1 MIQTKEEL
9 LKGVEGIE
17 ISLVAELENGKGSK
31 VTLGHEG
38 LFDIF
43 DVNFLTSYLRSLKEK
58 RNEND

>member
-1 MIQTKEEL
+1 MTKEEL

-17 ISLVAELENGKGSK
+17 ISLVAELKNGKGSK

-43 DVNFLTSYLRSLKEK
+43 DTNFLASYLKALAEK
-58 RNEND
+58 KNE